1 MNYEKNNNYSVSFS
15 PSVRPSLFHTT
26 LEKVKAQVEYE
37 TLGELV
43 ITSSG
48 ERIIYENNQAN
59 ELCRIITET
68 LLINPDTEINVNG
81 EKKPAFIVQ
90 EVFIM
95 LTGAHLEF
103 VIDNFNKKRELV
115 KNISAYLRTSLYNS
129 VFELN
134 SHYKNQ
140 VQHDFG
146 F

>member
-1 MNYEKNNNYSVSFS
+1 MNYEKNNNYSMSFS
-15 PSVRPSLFHTT
+15 PSVRPSLFNI
-26 LEKVKAQVEYE
+26 LKRVYAQVEYE

-43 ITSSG
+43 ITRTG
-48 ERIIYENNQAN
+48 ESIVLENNQAR
-59 ELCRIITET
+59 ELCLIIAET
-68 LLINPDTEINVNG
+68 LLMNPDTAISVNN
-81 EKKPAFIVQ
+81 EKKPAYIVQ

-115 KNISAYLRTSLYNS
+115 KNTSAYLRTSLYNS